1 MAEVVQ
7 THRDHGEEVL
17 MRVAIGAVIGAAIGT
32 IILPGLGTAG
42 GAKAGACMCG
52 GGSF

>member
-1 MAEVVQ
+1 MADIAG
-7 THRDHGEEVL
+7 TNSDYTEEVIA
-17 MRVAIGAVIGAAIGT
+17 RVAIGAVIGAAIGT

-42 GAKAGACMCG
+42 GAKVGACMCG